1 MTLVII
7 SGGKNMENINKEKT
21 AISAL
26 LQTFLNNGWML
37 KSIEP
42 RNFDEEYGDED
53 YTFPERDPKFFNDYE
68 IPREAIDFYF
78 VYDDDYVLRVESP
91 VGNQY
96 WIMQTLYGSAEGLV
110 SNYNVMGEY
119 DKPTE
124 CDIELDTITD
134 NYVKEMEDAKIN
146 W

>member
-7 SGGKNMENINKEKT
+7 SGGKNMKNIDNEKT
-21 AISAL
+21 AITAL
-26 LQTFLNNGWML
+26 LQKFLDYGWTL

-42 RNFDEEYGDED
+42 RSFDEEYGDED
-53 YTFPERDPKFFNDYE
+53 YTFPERYPNHYDNYE
-68 IPREAIDFYF
+68 IPLKAIDFYF
-78 VYDDDYVLRVESP
+78 EYDDDYVLRVESP

-110 SNYNVMGEY
+110 TNYNVMGEY

-124 CDIELDTITD
+124 CDIELDNITD
-134 NYVKEMEDAKIN
+134 NYVQNMEDAKIN